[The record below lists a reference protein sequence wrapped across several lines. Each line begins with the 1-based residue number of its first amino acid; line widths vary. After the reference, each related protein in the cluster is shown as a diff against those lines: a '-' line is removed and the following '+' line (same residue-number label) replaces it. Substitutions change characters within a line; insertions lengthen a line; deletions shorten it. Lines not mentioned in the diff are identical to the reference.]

1 MATPVSAHPST
12 TPRGPSGIRSW
23 VLRHPLGAFV
33 VLAYAISWT
42 LWLPAVLG
50 AGGLPLLAAG
60 AFGPAA
66 AAALVTR
73 WTGGSLRAW
82 LRPLGHWRVP
92 LRFWLY
98 ALGLPALL
106 FVVVNAELAVLGE
119 QIDLGRLRSALA
131 AYVGTFVVVTLVGG
145 GQEEPGWRGFA
156 LDRLQAR
163 HSPVIATVVLG
174 VVWGGWHLPI
184 YGAAAVGP
192 LMFVFYYTWLW
203 NRTHSLLL
211 CVLLHGSF
219 TPALEHL
226 VLVDDSRSVDV
237 AILATLVGG
246 AALLVLLTRGRL
258 GFTARP
264 TAEGIPVRSSGA
276 HAVS

>member
-1 MATPVSAHPST
+1 
-12 TPRGPSGIRSW
+12 
-23 VLRHPLGAFV
+23 
-33 VLAYAISWT
+33 
-42 LWLPAVLG
+42 
-50 AGGLPLLAAG
+50 
-60 AFGPAA
+60 
-66 AAALVTR
+66 
-73 WTGGSLRAW
+73 
-82 LRPLGHWRVP
+82 
-92 LRFWLY
+92 
-98 ALGLPALL
+98 
-106 FVVVNAELAVLGE
+106 
-119 QIDLGRLRSALA
+119 
-131 AYVGTFVVVTLVGG
+131 
-145 GQEEPGWRGFA
+145 
-156 LDRLQAR
+156 
-163 HSPVIATVVLG
+163 
-174 VVWGGWHLPI
+174 
-184 YGAAAVGP
+184 
-192 LMFVFYYTWLW
+192 MFVFYYTWLW